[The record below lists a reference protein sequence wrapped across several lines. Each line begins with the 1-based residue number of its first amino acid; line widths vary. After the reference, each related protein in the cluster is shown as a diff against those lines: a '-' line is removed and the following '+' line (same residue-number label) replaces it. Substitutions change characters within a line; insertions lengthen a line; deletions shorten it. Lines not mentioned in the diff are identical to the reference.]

1 MPGIKTGMEGSLITE
16 MMTGIDHTGA
26 MTIIIIG
33 TTGIMDIM
41 GETIIIMA
49 IMGVA
54 IIIMAIMGVAI
65 IIMAIMGVAIII
77 IMAIMG
83 VAIIIMSMAIIII
96 GTTEVMAITS
106 R

>member
-54 IIIMAIMGVAI
+54 III
-65 IIMAIMGVAIII
+65 